1 MIFIYG
7 SAKKPG
13 EKKSKEG
20 ERTLAEL
27 SSLGNSSPFAN
38 KMSVTVQNRYIKRI
52 NFFLFAPYNKQLI
65 NRA

>member
-13 EKKSKEG
+13 EKKSKE
-20 ERTLAEL
+20 EEKTLAEL

-38 KMSVTVQNRYIKRI
+38 KMSVNYCAKP
-52 NFFLFAPYNKQLI
+52 LH
-65 NRA
+65 